1 MKTSKQKMGEK
12 EEEEAKSWDIVFMEG
27 YLKKLS
33 KKVTGSGKYL
43 TIDQTK
49 MLTHAFIYSQFKY
62 CNVIWMFC

>member
-33 KKVTGSGKYL
+33 KKVTGSGN
-43 TIDQTK
+43 TI
-49 MLTHAFIYSQFKY
+49 LRRFF
-62 CNVIWMFC
+62 VLLF